1 MIKKQ
6 AMATLLLAPVALA
19 QVAGASD
26 SQEVSSLKARVAEL
40 EAQVESFEAEK
51 ALEAKNVALYDEMD
65 LVAFT
70 GHDMKRIAEIHAD
83 DVVVYNPD
91 GSVTRGMTPNHER
104 ELQWLFDTF
113 PDIEINE
120 HPIKFGSGDW
130 TAGMSVTT
138 GTFSEPMKL
147 ADGSEISP
155 TGKPF
160 KIRIV
165 TLVRWEDG
173 RIAEEYL
180 FWDNLDWNR
189 QIGIAD

>member
-1 MIKKQ
+1 M
-6 AMATLLLAPVALA
+6 LNEF
-19 QVAGASD
+19 G
-26 SQEVSSLKARVAEL
+26 
-40 EAQVESFEAEK
+40 
-51 ALEAKNVALYDEMD
+51 
-65 LVAFT
+65 
-70 GHDMKRIAEIHAD
+70 GHDLYFRAERPATTALIPPEKMAARMRAD
-83 DVVVYNPD
+83 QPTRSPRESRGYRRAIRLEMPATA
-91 GSVTRGMTPNHER
+91 GLHCVTSHER

-138 GTFSEPMKL
+138 RTFSEPMKL

-160 KIRIV
+160 EIRIV